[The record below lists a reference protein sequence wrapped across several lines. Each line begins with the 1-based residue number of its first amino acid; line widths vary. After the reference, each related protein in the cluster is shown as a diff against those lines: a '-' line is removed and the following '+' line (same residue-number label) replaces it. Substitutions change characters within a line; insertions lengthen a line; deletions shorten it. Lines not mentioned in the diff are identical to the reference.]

1 MRVERVGE
9 VAGQGI
15 CGGDGAGHPAGGYCA
30 SMGDDWRVRIAFDE
44 DDPPELP
51 ESGEQALVAA
61 LRSRLSDQVT
71 VTSNGTEIFLYAPA
85 AGSAD
90 EAAQVARQVLARH
103 DVSASVRTE
112 FWSSLKEEWRDV
124 TDEPSADPVA
134 ERQAVHEARQE
145 RERQASVTSGRPA
158 REVWVELPSHDD
170 VVHLAEHLA
179 AQGWRVRPHR
189 RHLIVGAD
197 CEDDAKS
204 LAGELSGDGRA
215 DADAA
220 FRVRRVDIYGSW
232 TDGGAFG
239 DGG

>member
-1 MRVERVGE
+1 
-9 VAGQGI
+9 
-15 CGGDGAGHPAGGYCA
+15 
-30 SMGDDWRVRIAFDE
+30 MGDDWRVRIAFDE

-61 LRSRLSDQVT
+61 LRSRLSDQVA

-134 ERQAVHEARQE
+134 ERQALHEARQE

-158 REVWVELPSHDD
+158 WEVRVELPSHDD
-170 VVHLAEHLA
+170 VVRLAGHLA
-179 AQGWRVRPHR
+179 ARGWRVRPHR

-204 LAGELSGDGRA
+204 LARELSGDGRA
-215 DADAA
+215 DAGTA
-220 FRVRRVDIYGSW
+220 FRVRRVDIYPSW
-232 TDGGAFG
+232 TDGGAFA
-239 DGG
+239 GGVPW

>member
-1 MRVERVGE
+1 MRVGRVGE
-9 VAGQGI
+9 VVGQGI

-51 ESGEQALVAA
+51 ESDEQALVAA
-61 LRSRLSDQVT
+61 LRSRLSDQVA

-124 TDEPSADPVA
+124 TDERAWATSPPASPPASPRRWSPPGSRRAPAAPPPPGSTRSA
-134 ERQAVHEARQE
+134 
-145 RERQASVTSGRPA
+145 
-158 REVWVELPSHDD
+158 
-170 VVHLAEHLA
+170 
-179 AQGWRVRPHR
+179 
-189 RHLIVGAD
+189 
-197 CEDDAKS
+197 
-204 LAGELSGDGRA
+204 
-215 DADAA
+215 
-220 FRVRRVDIYGSW
+220 
-232 TDGGAFG
+232 
-239 DGG
+239 

>member
-9 VAGQGI
+9 VVGQGI

-61 LRSRLSDQVT
+61 LRSRLSDQVA

-134 ERQAVHEARQE
+134 ERQALHEARQE
-145 RERQASVTSGRPA
+145 RERQASVTFGRPA

-179 AQGWRVRPHR
+179 AQGWRVRPR
-189 RHLIVGAD
+189 RRSLIVWAD
-197 CEDDAKS
+197 CEDDAKG
-204 LAGELSGDGRA
+204 LALALSGDGRA
-215 DADAA
+215 GADTA
-220 FRVRRVDIYGSW
+220 FRVRRVSTINNAYARYFPSGL
-232 TDGGAFG
+232 
-239 DGG
+239 